1 MQMNYTSSRSR
12 RNARPAGGGG
22 GPVPSFIVLGVRSMG
37 DIRLKT
43 VSVVDAVYDTLE
55 QDIFSF
61 HFAPGEKITE
71 AELTK
76 KYGVSRNTLREA
88 VTYLISDSLL
98 VKVANKGVYVK
109 RITAEDVREI
119 FHLRRLFELEAID
132 GIGQAA
138 GITDSLRTAL
148 LRLERTDISRDW
160 KEYVAADFEFH
171 AALVD
176 AAGSSRL
183 SKLYHTIGKE
193 VKLCIYQSRNVVAM
207 RNENVYHHR
216 QVLEFL
222 EQGDKKNAKL
232 ILARHLDAAV
242 EGFELGFLRQQE
254 TAVNA

>member
-1 MQMNYTSSRSR
+1 MTAAASGGAVCGFSSAEYLDTHR
-12 RNARPAGGGG
+12 
-22 GPVPSFIVLGVRSMG
+22 VRA
-37 DIRLKT
+37 L
-43 VSVVDAVYDTLE
+43 
-55 QDIFSF
+55 
-61 HFAPGEKITE
+61 P
-71 AELTK
+71 
-76 KYGVSRNTLREA
+76 
-88 VTYLISDSLL
+88 
-98 VKVANKGVYVK
+98 
-109 RITAEDVREI
+109 EDVI
-119 FHLRRLFELEAID
+119 GAEA
-132 GIGQAA
+132 GRAA
-138 GITDSLRTAL
+138 VPGSLQVLDMRTAL

>member
-1 MQMNYTSSRSR
+1 MSNASPQRTSGKFSICAGCSSWKPST
-12 RNARPAGGGG
+12 ASDRP
-22 GPVPSFIVLGVRSMG
+22 
-37 DIRLKT
+37 
-43 VSVVDAVYDTLE
+43 
-55 QDIFSF
+55 
-61 HFAPGEKITE
+61 
-71 AELTK
+71 
-76 KYGVSRNTLREA
+76 
-88 VTYLISDSLL
+88 
-98 VKVANKGVYVK
+98 
-109 RITAEDVREI
+109 
-119 FHLRRLFELEAID
+119 
-132 GIGQAA
+132 
-138 GITDSLRTAL
+138 RTAL